1 MGLPLFIAPV
11 ESDITSKPSTKTS
24 ADPAHARSPIRRSE
38 RRRQLHETR
47 EHRLRL
53 LAALQANDDSLNQPE
68 SNGRASGTVSPSAD
82 TLPIVRRYSPSSY
95 DDILGLVRDHRDR
108 RERRDGLRSRPSPHP
123 DTNIQHEES
132 FLRADGPE
140 PRYVTWSNE
149 STPDLGSTNWGQ
161 VVNLSNGGSLLYRS
175 RLREANASSSNSPAL
190 YNVQPHGYPSSA
202 SRLTQRLRETN
213 PSGSDTRASRSQVP
227 DPGEYLEEYHR
238 RRNAQPDGPRVS
250 SRPRAWRS
258 VRYVDGLGDRDRSL
272 SPEDNNVWDTLQST
286 LTPDPQPPSV
296 GSSFAS
302 TTASVTTSHT
312 TASSA
317 NTSVTHP
324 DETSELPCEPVADD
338 SESDEDG
345 EEQRNESSRRRI
357 PPSSRSYADVVADA
371 LPPAR
376 GGAERLEWLS
386 DMQRI
391 VQGLASR
398 QDIPDQ
404 WWAAAGLSRSFVMG
418 DDSI

>member
-11 ESDITSKPSTKTS
+11 ESDITSKPLAKTS

-53 LAALQANDDSLNQPE
+53 LAALQANEDSLTQPE
-68 SNGRASGTVSPSAD
+68 SNGRASGTASPSAD
-82 TLPIVRRYSPSSY
+82 ALRSSRHSPSAY

-108 RERRDGLRSRPSPHP
+108 RDRREALRSRPFPHP

-149 STPDLGSTNWGQ
+149 STPDLASTNWGQ

-190 YNVQPHGYPSSA
+190 YNVQSHNSPPSA
-202 SRLTQRLRETN
+202 SRLTQRSRETN
-213 PSGSDTRASRSQVP
+213 SSGAGTRTSRSQVP
-227 DPGEYLEEYHR
+227 DPGEYLEEYR
-238 RRNAQPDGPRVS
+238 RHL
-250 SRPRAWRS
+250 
-258 VRYVDGLGDRDRSL
+258 RYDGLGDRDRSL
-272 SPEDNNVWDTLQST
+272 SPEDSSVWDTLQST

-302 TTASVTTSHT
+302 TTASVATSQT

-317 NTSVTHP
+317 NTSVTNP
-324 DETSELPCEPVADD
+324 DETAELPCEPVADD
-338 SESDEDG
+338 SESDGEG
-345 EEQRNESSRRRI
+345 EEQRTGPSRRTI
-357 PPSSRSYADVVADA
+357 PPSSRSYADVVAEA

-404 WWAAAGLSRSFVMG
+404 WWAAAGLNRSFVMG

>member
-11 ESDITSKPSTKTS
+11 ESDITSKPATKSS
-24 ADPAHARSPIRRSE
+24 ADSTHARSPIRRSE
-38 RRRQLHETR
+38 RRRLLHETR

-53 LAALQANDDSLNQPE
+53 LAALQANDDSLTQPE
-68 SNGRASGTVSPSAD
+68 SGGRASGIASPSAD
-82 TLPIVRRYSPSSY
+82 VLRTSRYSSATY
-95 DDILGLVRDHRDR
+95 DDILGLVRDNRER
-108 RERRDGLRSRPSPHP
+108 RERREAFRSRPSPHP
-123 DTNIQHEES
+123 DTHIQHEES

-149 STPDLGSTNWGQ
+149 STPDLGNTNWGH

-175 RLREANASSSNSPAL
+175 RLREANASSNSP
-190 YNVQPHGYPSSA
+190 G
-202 SRLTQRLRETN
+202 TRLRETN
-213 PSGSDTRASRSQVP
+213 SSGAGTRASRSQVP
-227 DPGEYLEEYHR
+227 DPGEYLEEYRR
-238 RRNAQPDGPRVS
+238 RRNAHPDAPRVS
-250 SRPRAWRS
+250 VRPRTWRS

-272 SPEDNNVWDTLQST
+272 SPDDSGVWDTLQST

-302 TTASVTTSHT
+302 ATTSVAT
-312 TASSA
+312 SQTAASSA

-324 DETSELPCEPVADD
+324 DEAAELPCEPVVDD
-338 SESDEDG
+338 SESDEEE
-345 EEQRNESSRRRI
+345 EEQRAGFLRHAI
-357 PPSSRSYADVVADA
+357 PPSYAEVAAEA

-398 QDIPDQ
+398 EDIPDQ

>member
-1 MGLPLFIAPV
+1 MGLPLYIAPV
-11 ESDITSKPSTKTS
+11 ESDIASKPSTKSPT
-24 ADPAHARSPIRRSE
+24 DPSHARSPIRRSE

-53 LAALQANDDSLNQPE
+53 LAALQANDDSLTQPE
-68 SNGRASGTVSPSAD
+68 LSGRASGIASPTAD
-82 TLPIVRRYSPSSY
+82 ALRTSRYSPSTY
-95 DDILGLVRDHRDR
+95 DDILGLVRDNRDR
-108 RERRDGLRSRPSPHP
+108 RERREAFRSRPSPHP
-123 DTNIQHEES
+123 ETHIQHEES

-149 STPDLGSTNWGQ
+149 STPDLASTNWGQ

-190 YNVQPHGYPSSA
+190 YNVQPHNYPSSA
-202 SRLTQRLRETN
+202 SRLAQRLRETN
-213 PSGSDTRASRSQVP
+213 SSGAGTRASRLQVP

-238 RRNAQPDGPRVS
+238 RRSEHPDAPRVS
-250 SRPRAWRS
+250 ARPRTWRS

-272 SPEDNNVWDTLQST
+272 SPDDGGVWDTLQST

-302 TTASVTTSHT
+302 TTASVATSQT

-324 DETSELPCEPVADD
+324 DETADLPCEPVGDD
-338 SESDEDG
+338 SESDG
-345 EEQRNESSRRRI
+345 EGRNN
-357 PPSSRSYADVVADA
+357 A
-371 LPPAR
+371 L
-376 GGAERLEWLS
+376 
-386 DMQRI
+386 
-391 VQGLASR
+391 GL
-398 QDIPDQ
+398 
-404 WWAAAGLSRSFVMG
+404 
-418 DDSI
+418 

>member
-11 ESDITSKPSTKTS
+11 ESDITSKPSTKSS

-53 LAALQANDDSLNQPE
+53 LAALQANDDSLTQPE
-68 SNGRASGTVSPSAD
+68 STGRASGTASPSTDALRSSRHSPSA
-82 TLPIVRRYSPSSY
+82 Y

-108 RERRDGLRSRPSPHP
+108 RDRREALRSRPPHP

-149 STPDLGSTNWGQ
+149 STPDLASTNWGQ

-175 RLREANASSSNSPAL
+175 RLREANASSANSPAL
-190 YNVQPHGYPSSA
+190 YTVQPHDYPPSA
-202 SRLTQRLRETN
+202 SRLTQRLRESN
-213 PSGSDTRASRSQVP
+213 SSGAGTRASRSQVP
-227 DPGEYLEEYHR
+227 DPGEYLDEYR
-238 RRNAQPDGPRVS
+238 RRRRDAQSDAPRVS

-272 SPEDNNVWDTLQST
+272 SPEDSNVWDTLQST

-302 TTASVTTSHT
+302 TTASVGTSQT

-324 DETSELPCEPVADD
+324 DETAELPCEPVADH
-338 SESDEDG
+338 SESDGED
-345 EEQRNESSRRRI
+345 EEHRTGPSRRTI
-357 PPSSRSYADVVADA
+357 ALSSRSYADVVA

-376 GGAERLEWLS
+376 GGPERLEWLS

>member
-53 LAALQANDDSLNQPE
+53 LAALQANDDSLTQPE
-68 SNGRASGTVSPSAD
+68 STGRASGTASPSAD
-82 TLPIVRRYSPSSY
+82 ALRSSRHSPSAY

-108 RERRDGLRSRPSPHP
+108 RDRREALRSRPSPHP

-149 STPDLGSTNWGQ
+149 STPDLASTNWGQ

-175 RLREANASSSNSPAL
+175 RLR
-190 YNVQPHGYPSSA
+190 
-202 SRLTQRLRETN
+202 LRETN
-213 PSGSDTRASRSQVP
+213 SSGHGTRASRSQVP
-227 DPGEYLEEYHR
+227 DPGEYLDEYHR
-238 RRNAQPDGPRVS
+238 RRNAQSDAPRVS

-272 SPEDNNVWDTLQST
+272 SPEDSNVWDTLQST
-286 LTPDPQPPSV
+286 LTPDPQPPERGIV
-296 GSSFAS
+296 FCLHDGFGGH
-302 TTASVTTSHT
+302 VPDD
-312 TASSA
+312 A

-324 DETSELPCEPVADD
+324 DETAELPCEPAADN
-338 SESDEDG
+338 SESDGEDG
-345 EEQRNESSRRRI
+345 ERHTGPSRRTVA
-357 PPSSRSYADVVADA
+357 PSSRSYADVVA

-376 GGAERLEWLS
+376 GGPERLEWLS